1 MEENFNLDEMIMV
14 NPKAQKALVNKIK
27 QEIDTKKN
35 DIKSRDLTT
44 TTSIKDVPREQLY
57 TKNSIWKATNLSTLI
72 EFELS
77 GINVDLYLGDNISL
91 RTLVER
97 GAIDSFIKNGL
108 FIQFDH
114 VTY

>member
-1 MEENFNLDEMIMV
+1 MEENFDLDEMIMV
-14 NPKAQKALVNKIK
+14 NPKAQKALAHKIK

-35 DIKSRDLTT
+35 DIKTRELVTI
-44 TTSIKDVPREQLY
+44 TSIKDVPKAELY
-57 TKNSIWKATNLSTLI
+57 TKNSIWKATNLNTLI

-77 GINVDLYLGDNISL
+77 GINVDLYLGDNVAL
-91 RTLVER
+91 RGLLER

>member
-1 MEENFNLDEMIMV
+1 MEENFNLDELIMV
-14 NPKAQKALVNKIK
+14 NPKAQKALTGKIK
-27 QEIDTKKN
+27 QEIEIKKQ
-35 DIKSRDLTT
+35 DKKTRKTVT
-44 TTSIKDVPREQLY
+44 VTSIKDVPQSELY

-77 GINVDLYLGDNISL
+77 GVNVDLYLGDNIALRSL
-91 RTLVER
+91 IER
-97 GAIDSFIKNGL
+97 GAVDSFIKDGL

>member
-1 MEENFNLDEMIMV
+1 MEENFNLDELIMV
-14 NPKAQKALVNKIK
+14 NPKAQKALGQKIK
-27 QEIDTKKN
+27 AEIDTKKN
-35 DIKSRDLTT
+35 EMKNREFRTV
-44 TTSIKDVPREQLY
+44 TSIKDVPPNELY
-57 TKNSIWKATNLSTLI
+57 TKNSIWKATNLNTLI

-77 GINVDLYLGDNISL
+77 GINVDIYLGDNVALRSL
-91 RTLVER
+91 LEK

>member
-1 MEENFNLDEMIMV
+1 MEENFNIDEMIMV
-14 NPKAQKALVNKIK
+14 NPKAQKALAQKIK
-27 QEIDTKKN
+27 AEIDSKKTDAKN
-35 DIKSRDLTT
+35 RETRTI
-44 TTSIKDVPREQLY
+44 TSIKDVPQNELY
-57 TKNSIWKATNLSTLI
+57 TKNSIWRATNLNTMI

-77 GINVDLYLGDNISL
+77 GVNVDIYLGDNLALRSL
-91 RTLVER
+91 LEK

>member
-1 MEENFNLDEMIMV
+1 MDENFNLDEIIMV
-14 NPKAQKALVNKIK
+14 NPKGQKALAQKIK
-27 QEIDTKKN
+27 NEIEMKKA
-35 DIKSRDLTT
+35 DIKNREIRTV
-44 TTSIKDVPREQLY
+44 TSIKDVPQSELY
-57 TKNSIWKATNLSTLI
+57 TKNSVWKATNLNTLI

-77 GINVDLYLGDNISL
+77 GANVDIYLGENVALRSL
-91 RTLVER
+91 LEK